1 MESLQLLASH
11 SSHSFQILHVHLN
24 CAKCLVSKFA
34 LLIQSNGLWRRCQD
48 TKMCVHNVY
57 LCYKLH
63 CKAYVALSLQCYQT
77 PVDLQLKQIHNFIT
91 DTYSD

>member
-1 MESLQLLASH
+1 MY
-11 SSHSFQILHVHLN
+11 VYLN
-24 CAKCLVSKFA
+24 CAKCLVSKFT
-34 LLIQSNGLWRRCQD
+34 LLIQSNGLWMRCQD